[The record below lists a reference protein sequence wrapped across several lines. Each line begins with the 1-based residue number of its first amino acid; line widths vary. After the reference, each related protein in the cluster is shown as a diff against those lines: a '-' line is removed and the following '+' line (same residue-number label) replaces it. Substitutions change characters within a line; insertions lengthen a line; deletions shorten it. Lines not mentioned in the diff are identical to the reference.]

1 MNKNN
6 WLKHI
11 DFMFIDLISVVLSFL
26 LAYSLRLDS
35 IISIDNY
42 YLLILLIMVFVNI
55 LVFFIYNP
63 FKNILKRGYLIEL
76 KSVLL
81 TSLLNLAIVV
91 LYLFISKTSTIYSR
105 TVILTTYIIN
115 VILSY
120 VTRIMYKKLLID
132 SYISGKNRHSKSLL
146 IICKN
151 KDTDYLLKNI
161 SNNSLYNISG
171 VCFVD
176 KNVRKKTINNIKIIN
191 INSLLDYISKNWVDE
206 IFISVNLSS
215 LDKELIKGI
224 KDTRIPVHVKFDNL
238 SAFNDRK
245 QIVEDI
251 CGYQVVTTV
260 TNARSNYQMLI
271 KRLMDI
277 VGGLIGCL
285 ITLLLIVI
293 IGPIIYIK
301 SPGNIFY
308 ISDRIGRNGRV
319 FKFYKF
325 RSMVLNAD
333 DLKDD
338 LKKKNRV
345 KDGMMFKMDDDPR
358 IIPGIG
364 NFIRKTSID
373 EFPQFFNVLKG
384 DMSLVGTRPPTLDE
398 WNRYSPYYRSRLSI
412 KPGITGLWQVS
423 GRSNIIDF
431 DKVVKLDNE
440 YIDNFEIRLDIKIL
454 FKTFKQLFNKENNG
468 AL

>member
-26 LAYSLRLDS
+26 LAYSFRLDN
-35 IISIDNY
+35 IKAIDRN
-42 YLLILLIMVFVNI
+42 YLLILLIMVLVNI

-63 FKNILKRGYLIEL
+63 FNNVLKRGYLIEV
-76 KSVLL
+76 KSVIL

-91 LYLFISKTSTIYSR
+91 LYLFISKSSTIYSR

-115 VILSY
+115 IVVSYIGRIL
-120 VTRIMYKKLLID
+120 YKRLLID
-132 SYISGKNRHSKSLL
+132 SYVSGKNRHSKALL

-151 KDTDYLLKNI
+151 KDIDNILNSI

-171 VCFVD
+171 ICVVD
-176 KNVRKKTINNIKIIN
+176 NNTRNKTINNIKVISIK
-191 INSLLDYISKNWVDE
+191 SLLDYISKNWVDE
-206 IFISVNLSS
+206 IFIGVNISS
-215 LDKELIKGI
+215 LDKEIIKGI
-224 KDTRIPVHVKFDNL
+224 KDTRIPVHVKLDNL

-260 TNARSNYQMLI
+260 TNTRSNYQMI
-271 KRLMDI
+271 VKRLMDI
-277 VGGLIGCL
+277 VGGLVGCL
-285 ITLLLIVI
+285 ITSLLIII

-308 ISDRIGRNGRV
+308 VSNRIGRNGRV

-333 DLKDD
+333 GLKDN

-345 KDGMMFKMDDDPR
+345 KDGMMFKLDNDPR

-364 NFIRKTSID
+364 NFIRKTSLD

-423 GRSNIIDF
+423 GRSNITNF
-431 DKVVKLDNE
+431 DEVVKLDNE
-440 YIDNFEIRLDIKIL
+440 YIDNFEIKLDIKIL
-454 FKTFKQLFNKENNG
+454 LETFKQLFNKENNG